1 MLNDALR
8 AACLIA
14 GLAMPCAVRAQEAS
28 AAPGPSAGAQSAGE
42 IQTVRGRAVWM
53 AEALERRFEIKSDDD
68 VAQSL
73 IALETAG
80 GELIPI
86 VKDFRG
92 RAFHADPRLRK
103 MDLEL
108 IVRRRAGS
116 PMAQVMAVYS
126 IKADGKYEVDYWCEV
141 CAIPMYEP
149 KLCEC
154 CQEPN
159 ELRERRVAPATQ

>member
-1 MLNDALR
+1 MLSGIVRCAG
-8 AACLIA
+8 LIA
-14 GLAMPCAVRAQEAS
+14 ALAMLGAVRAQD
-28 AAPGPSAGAQSAGE
+28 APAGKEPPADE
-42 IQTVRGRAVWM
+42 IQIVRGRAVWM
-53 AEALERRFEIKSDDD
+53 AEALERRFEIKADAD
-68 VAQSL
+68 VAESL
-73 IALETAG
+73 IALETTS

-116 PMAQVMAVYS
+116 PMAQVMAVHS
-126 IKADGKYEVDYWCEV
+126 IQADGKYEVDYWCEV

-159 ELRERRVAPATQ
+159 ELRERRVAPASK